1 MTKTPR
7 RRRLKKFALTATA
20 TIAATFSL
28 AACSTSTPG
37 PTTVAAGKPASSAP
51 APGQAGGCEL
61 NPSSAQMPST
71 KKFEPVPAN
80 ARISVALSGIPSGTV
95 KPGAPATEVDVTLCN
110 DSPVDYHKVGVVVV
124 LTRCSCAITPIGLPE
139 GTGERFDPATGR
151 WVTMEHPVITTGM
164 DYLGGFDDVQDLPK
178 GKAVTLRYRVSLDA
192 SMDRRQGRGGGN
204 RRRPRSPR
212 SDR

>member
-37 PTTVAAGKPASSAP
+37 PTTGAAGKPASSAP
-51 APGQAGGCEL
+51 AAGQAGGCEL
-61 NPSSAQMPST
+61 DPSSAQMPST

-124 LTRCSCAITPIGLPE
+124 LTAAAARSRRSGSLRA
-139 GTGERFDPATGR
+139 PAN
-151 WVTMEHPVITTGM
+151 
-164 DYLGGFDDVQDLPK
+164 
-178 GKAVTLRYRVSLDA
+178 A
-192 SMDRRQGRGGGN
+192 SI
-204 RRRPRSPR
+204 RPPAAG
-212 SDR
+212 